1 MFQCSVN
8 DLPTLGL
15 LGIVAHRSMN
25 TARGMYR
32 EFDLNRSQASVLFVL
47 HQKDTI
53 SQKELAEQLNVTA
66 QSITS
71 SIQKMEREG
80 YITRE
85 QDRHDQRVMRL
96 ALTEKGRSCIQS
108 VKNVADRMEKVLF
121 EDMNPEERLLFRR
134 LLKQMSDNL
143 ENYERKKKA

>member
-25 TARGMYR
+25 AARGMYR

-66 QSITS
+66 PSITS